1 MLHVDVSA
9 TRGLL
14 EAKKIADLADL
25 YYMPFAA
32 QASRVAATWHVPR
45 P

>member
-1 MLHVDVSA
+1 MWGISS
-9 TRGLL
+9 GML

-32 QASRVAATWHVPR
+32 NEKKQATFFSKRNR
-45 P
+45 